1 MEEGEEK
8 AVVNNGHNHV
18 DEAVVKIGQESKA
31 PVGKGNIPQ
40 PRDVDWQVWGRG
52 YFGVTGSALP
62 RANLS

>member
-40 PRDVDWQVWGRG
+40 PRDVD
-52 YFGVTGSALP
+52 
-62 RANLS
+62 